1 MNKEN
6 LTTNENEFLK
16 IVYNGAPV
24 SLDKERA
31 TELAQKGMNYDKLF
45 EKSLNLRKELDE
57 AKEYKAKIEE
67 IAKELKV
74 PAEEVLKGLTEEKEE
89 VSIAEYSLRNN
100 LPIEQAKSFR
110 EMEKRIKLLE
120 KEKKELEPFK
130 KRQEEISE
138 LKAAYP
144 DVDERNL
151 DPEILKAWEETKR
164 PLKDIYNE
172 VTLRKLMEEKA
183 AKKANEENLK
193 ASSGS
198 VSGIPDREEE
208 YTDEMIR
215 KMSDAEINKNF
226 EKILKQLKK
235 GERE

>member
-6 LTTNENEFLK
+6 LTNENEFLQ

-24 SLDKERA
+24 TLDKEKA
-31 TELAQKGMNYDKLF
+31 VMLAQKGMNYDKLF
-45 EKSLNLRKELDE
+45 EKFENLKAELNE
-57 AKEYKAKIEE
+57 ANEYKKRIEE

-74 PAEEVLKGLTEEKEE
+74 PATEVLKSLNDEKEE

-100 LPIEQAKSFR
+100 LPLEQAKNFR
-110 EMEKRIKLLE
+110 EMEKKIALLE
-120 KEKKELEPFK
+120 KEKSELEPFK

-138 LKAAYP
+138 LKAVYP
-144 DVDERNL
+144 DADERSL
-151 DPEILKAWEETKR
+151 DPEILKIWEESKR
-164 PLKDIYNE
+164 PLKDVYNE

-183 AKKANEENLK
+183 AEKANEENLK

-198 VSGIPDREEE
+198 VSSVYEKEEE
-208 YTDEMIR
+208 YTDDDIR
-215 KMSDAEINKNF
+215 SMSDAELTRNF
-226 EKILKQLKK
+226 EKILKQFKK